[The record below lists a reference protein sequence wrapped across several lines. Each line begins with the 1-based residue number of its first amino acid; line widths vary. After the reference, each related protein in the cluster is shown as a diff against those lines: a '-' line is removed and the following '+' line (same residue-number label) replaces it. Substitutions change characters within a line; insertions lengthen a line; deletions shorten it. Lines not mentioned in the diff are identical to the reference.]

1 MEPPSY
7 EEASLHPSAFNV
19 LPPPYYHGPQ
29 HSPPTPPPTYGEAV
43 STRQDPFP
51 VLTLPTAQTSR
62 NHGTVIHPI
71 TQIGAVRHG
80 GSRRPQP
87 AAVVVTQP
95 APVPVSVRH
104 LGDIP
109 ALVRCPHCNRV
120 VTTVVK
126 HVPGMSAWSLCVFLA
141 LMGLICGFCLIPFMV
156 QSLQDVHHYCPECKN
171 RLHVHQR

>member
-29 HSPPTPPPTYGEAV
+29 HSPPTPPPTYGEAGK
-43 STRQDPFP
+43 
-51 VLTLPTAQTSR
+51 
-62 NHGTVIHPI
+62 NNHPI
-71 TQIGAVRHG
+71 IIIYYALKRQSCFDIA
-80 GSRRPQP
+80 P